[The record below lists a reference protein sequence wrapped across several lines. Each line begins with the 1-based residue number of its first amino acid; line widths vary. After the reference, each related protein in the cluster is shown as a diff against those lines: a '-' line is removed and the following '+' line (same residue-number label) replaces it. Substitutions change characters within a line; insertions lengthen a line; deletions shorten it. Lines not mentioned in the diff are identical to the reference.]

1 MQRPALLR
9 RLLGRLWKRLRP
21 DRIEV
26 ELDVIE
32 QLILVHLL
40 RVDSVMMQDL
50 RDAVLATRRTANPMQ
65 VRLSLVRLESLRLIE
80 RVPDGPGE
88 AERPDSGGSGGRRYR
103 ITRDGKR
110 LRRVIPSEPRSAI
123 QTRV

>member
-1 MQRPALLR
+1 MQQPALLLR
-9 RLLGRLWKRLRP
+9 VWKRLRP

-40 RVDSVMMQDL
+40 RVDSAMMQDL
-50 RDAVLATRRTANPMQ
+50 RDGVLAGRRTANPMQ

-80 RVPDGPGE
+80 RVPDGQGE
-88 AERPDSGGSGGRRYR
+88 GERPDSGGSGGRRYQ

-110 LRRVIPSEPRSAI
+110 LRRVIPLDPRSAI
-123 QTRV
+123 QTHV

>member
-1 MQRPALLR
+1 MRRPALLR
-9 RLLGRLWKRLRP
+9 RAWKRLRP

-26 ELDVIE
+26 ELDVVE

-40 RVDSVMMQDL
+40 RVDSAIMQDL
-50 RDAVLATRRTANPMQ
+50 RDAVLAARRTANAMQ

-80 RVPDGPGE
+80 RVPEGLGE
-88 AERPDSGGSGGRRYR
+88 GQRPDSGGSGGRRYR

-110 LRRVIPSEPRSAI
+110 LRRVIPVDPRSAI
-123 QTRV
+123 QTHV

>member
-1 MQRPALLR
+1 MRRPALLR
-9 RLLGRLWKRLRP
+9 RAWKRLRP

-26 ELDVIE
+26 ELDVVE

-40 RVDSVMMQDL
+40 RVDSAMMQDL
-50 RDAVLATRRTANPMQ
+50 RDGVLAGRRTANPMQ

-80 RVPDGPGE
+80 RVPDGLGE
-88 AERPDSGGSGGRRYR
+88 GERPDSGGSGGRRYR

-110 LRRVIPSEPRSAI
+110 LRRVIPLDPRSAI
-123 QTRV
+123 QTHV

>member
-1 MQRPALLR
+1 MQRLALLR

-40 RVDSVMMQDL
+40 RVDSAMMQDL

-88 AERPDSGGSGGRRYR
+88 GERPDSGGSGGRRYR

-110 LRRVIPSEPRSAI
+110 LRRVIPSDPRSAI

>member
-1 MQRPALLR
+1 MRRPALLR
-9 RLLGRLWKRLRP
+9 RLLGRLRKRLRP
-21 DRIEV
+21 DRIDV

-32 QLILVHLL
+32 QLILVYLL
-40 RVDSVMMQDL
+40 RFDVALMQDL
-50 RDAVLATRRTANPMQ
+50 RDEVLAARRTANEMQ

-88 AERPDSGGSGGRRYR
+88 GERPDRGGSGGRRYR

-110 LRRVIPSEPRSAI
+110 LRRVIPRDPRSAI
-123 QTRV
+123 QTYV

>member
-1 MQRPALLR
+1 MQRLALLR

-40 RVDSVMMQDL
+40 RVDSAMMQDL
-50 RDAVLATRRTANPMQ
+50 RDGVLAGRRTANPMQ
-65 VRLSLVRLESLRLIE
+65 IRLSLVRLESLHLIE
-80 RVPDGPGE
+80 RVPDGQGE
-88 AERPDSGGSGGRRYR
+88 GERPGSGGSGGRRYR

-110 LRRVIPSEPRSAI
+110 LRRVIPRDPRSAI
-123 QTRV
+123 QTHV

>member
-1 MQRPALLR
+1 MRTRALLR
-9 RLLGRLWKRLRP
+9 RAWKRLRP

-26 ELDVIE
+26 ELDVVE

-40 RVDSVMMQDL
+40 RVDSAIMQDL
-50 RDAVLATRRTANPMQ
+50 RDAVLAARRTANAMQ

-80 RVPDGPGE
+80 RVPEGLGE
-88 AERPDSGGSGGRRYR
+88 GQRPDSGGSGGRRYR

-110 LRRVIPSEPRSAI
+110 LRRVIPLDPRSAI
-123 QTRV
+123 QTHV